1 MEASMQSDATRPS
14 EPTMETDVLTRKTH
28 GLIASDR
35 VEGTPMCRSNGETI
49 GTIQRLMIDKLSGR
63 VAYVI
68 LSFGGILGMGRKHLP
83 VPWARMQYSTALEA
97 YAIDLT
103 DEELAEAPSYAADMD
118 FDWGDRELG
127 VEIDDYYKVP
137 RY

>member
-1 MEASMQSDATRPS
+1 MQSDATRPS